1 MNHVNL
7 ESEEIFPYDLE
18 DSEVE
23 EVENTGEVRNIP
35 DSFQVPADKDQLLN
49 LLFIQV
55 NQIVRDLFELKKRV
69 ESLESKS
76 SENGNSIF
84 QLRKELE
91 SAQNIVLDAKTKEEI
106 EDKVQDLE
114 AKSFEV
120 RNELKN
126 VENKVGSLKP
136 DIKKTKMAMYKF
148 FKAVG
153 KGR

>member
-1 MNHVNL
+1 MNSVSL
-7 ESEEIFPYDLE
+7 ESEEIFPHDLK

-23 EVENTGEVRNIP
+23 EVENTGEVRNMP
-35 DSFQVPADKDQLLN
+35 DSFQVPSDKDQLLN
-49 LLFIQV
+49 LLYIRV

-91 SAQNIVLDAKTKEEI
+91 SAQNIILDAKTKEEI

>member
-1 MNHVNL
+1 MNHVSL
-7 ESEEIFPYDLE
+7 ESEEIFPHDLE

-49 LLFIQV
+49 LLFIRV
-55 NQIVRDLFELKKRV
+55 NQIVRDLFELKERV

-76 SENGNSIF
+76 NENRNSIF

-91 SAQNIVLDAKTKEEI
+91 SAQNIILDAKTKEEI

>member
-1 MNHVNL
+1 MNRVKL
-7 ESEEIFPYDLE
+7 ESEEVFPHDLE

-23 EVENTGEVRNIP
+23 EVQNTGNTKNIP
-35 DSFQVPADKDQLLN
+35 DSFQVPAEKEQLLN
-49 LLFIQV
+49 ILFIRV
-55 NQIVRDLFELKKRV
+55 NQIVRDLSGLKERI
-69 ESLESKS
+69 ESLESKT
-76 SENGNSIF
+76 SENGNSLF
-84 QLRKELE
+84 QLRQELE

-114 AKSFEV
+114 AKSYEV

-126 VENKVGSLKP
+126 AEDKVKDIKP
-136 DIKKTKMAMYKF
+136 DIEKTKEAMYKF